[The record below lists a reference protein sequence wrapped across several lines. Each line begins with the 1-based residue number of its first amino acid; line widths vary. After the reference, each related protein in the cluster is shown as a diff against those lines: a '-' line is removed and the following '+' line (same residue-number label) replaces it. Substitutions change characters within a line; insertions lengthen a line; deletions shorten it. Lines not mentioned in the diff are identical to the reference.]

1 MRRFC
6 AEIRRP
12 TMANMI
18 DGGRTPIL
26 PIDQLSEIGYRLAA
40 YPLALLSASIAA
52 MQRTL
57 EALRPE
63 AQSTGSARRPDL
75 TFEHL
80 QAAVGFPAY
89 WDAEERYRID

>member
-1 MRRFC
+1 
-6 AEIRRP
+6 
-12 TMANMI
+12 MANMI

-26 PIDQLSEIGYRLAA
+26 PIDELGDIGYRLAA
-40 YPLALLSASIAA
+40 YPLVLLSAAIAA

-57 EALRPE
+57 DALRP
-63 AQSTGSARRPDL
+63 GARAARTADL
-75 TFEHL
+75 TFEQL

>member
-6 AEIRRP
+6 AEIERP

-26 PIDQLSEIGYRLAA
+26 PIDELGDIGYRLAA
-40 YPLALLSASIAA
+40 YPLALLAASIAA
-52 MQRTL
+52 MQQVL
-57 EALRPE
+57 DALRPE
-63 AQSTGSARRPDL
+63 AQRAGPRPTAL
-75 TFEHL
+75 TFEQL
-80 QAAVGFPAY
+80 QAAVGFPQY